1 MKKWIYLKK
10 KIKINS
16 LNKVGNKIF
25 FFLSL
30 ATPLSIL
37 SYFLRLFY
45 FLRLSF
51 RLRAYTARG
60 SSLLKP
66 VIQRSFVV
74 ISQARLMFRKTILK
88 RTEFSFLDK
97 ILGESID
104 LLFYDNSF
112 ISIFLENFVLQINNF
127 KKNSLQFRKGKRS
140 FFK

>member
-1 MKKWIYLKK
+1 M
-10 KIKINS
+10 
-16 LNKVGNKIF
+16 
-25 FFLSL
+25 
-30 ATPLSIL
+30 
-37 SYFLRLFY
+37 
-45 FLRLSF
+45 
-51 RLRAYTARG
+51 YTARG

-112 ISIFLENFVLQINNF
+112 ISIFLENFIVQINNF